1 MGTHYHGSPEATRA
15 LDAYIKLMR
24 AAESVIVRVHR
35 ATDCGLTVSQFG
47 VMEALL
53 HLGPMHQRMLGAKLL
68 KSGGNV
74 TMVIDNLERRQL
86 VERRRDLQDR
96 RFVTV
101 HLTDAGKALISDVFP
116 RHVGSIQAALAVLTS
131 EEQAELARLCRKIG
145 RAGA

>member
-15 LDAYIKLMR
+15 LDAYIKLVR
-24 AAESVIVRVHR
+24 AAESVIARVHR
-35 ATDCGLTVSQFG
+35 STNCDLTVSQFG

-74 TMVIDNLERRQL
+74 TMVIDNLERREL

-96 RFVTV
+96 RYVTV
-101 HLTDAGKALISDVFP
+101 HLTPAGKALISEIFP
-116 RHVGSIQAALAVLTS
+116 RHVASIQAELAAL
-131 EEQAELARLCRKIG
+131 EGPEQDAIARLCRKVG
-145 RAGA
+145 RAAG